1 MKVRVLRDGR
11 YSHTVLPRDDA
22 GKKQGAGGVNHH
34 PEARRSADVGVE
46 ALGLSP
52 WGERLFMWLR
62 NHIPSAKEVA
72 ETHGEAIELGR
83 RVARRIGSNDGR
95 KAAWIDFATPN
106 GVGVNLKFTSSCQ
119 HDEVLAGTP
128 RSGNADQQV
137 MEAAASPLWALQ
149 VKAEKGEGE
158 GEYVIDLQRLEWAL
172 IPTAALMRAAGGDLP
187 SLAARKRT
195 RVGAPPK
202 GEILPFCWA
211 VAAPGTSCVGGS
223 WKVKVR
229 GLKKNSPGW
238 SRGTIADLHAAL
250 LALR

>member
-22 GKKQGAGGVNHH
+22 GRKQAADGVNDH

-46 ALGLSP
+46 ALGLSR
-52 WGERLFMWLR
+52 WGERLFLWLR
-62 NHIPSAKEVA
+62 SHIPSAKEVA
-72 ETHGEAIELGR
+72 ETHGEAVELGR
-83 RVARRIGSNDGR
+83 RVSRRLGTNDGR

-106 GVGVNLKFTSSCQ
+106 GVGVNLKFTSSDQ

-128 RSGNADQQV
+128 RSANADQQV
-137 MEAAASPLWALQ
+137 REAATSPLWALQ
-149 VKAEKGEGE
+149 VKAERGEND
-158 GEYVIDLQRLEWAL
+158 EYIVDLQRLEWAL

-195 RVGAPPK
+195 RVGAPAK
-202 GEILPFCWA
+202 GEVLPFCWA
-211 VAAPGTSCVGGS
+211 TAALTTSCRGGS

-229 GLKKNSPGW
+229 GLKKNAPGW
-238 SRGTIADLHAAL
+238 SRGTVADLHAAL